1 MLQIVTV
8 VANDVAIISNE
19 SLIVSNGDK
28 SSRIGGGTFALIIVF
43 VFVVF
48 VFTVPVG
55 VCNRTFCFNDCSGVV
70 FGRRMR
76 GEGGREHKKHVT
88 SRLFPLV
95 YITEAQPL
103 EKYDPAEDAISRGFL
118 CRFSFSSF
126 SQRKETHFSDVQ
138 KTLDAMTIETKKTL
152 EVGAAEETAR
162 AAERKKKKA
171 FRLENDPGTKKRAR
185 KAKKKKKTKMVAKS
199 PPEREKD
206 VPLKEFSDVICLSD
220 EEDSTDEEIIFV
232 GSKEGKGRNQQQR
245 RNEEEDDEVII
256 CGERGGGKGKQQKQE
271 RREEGRNRG
280 RKSVNEEEVIV
291 VGEKESTQIR
301 QAREL
306 LERHNRSNTNKK
318 RKSSEGGS
326 DANASPTGT
335 RLSARKKKKA
345 TSSSP
350 TKGPRNEPSTTPEPK
365 GPQPKKTPK
374 CVICLDEIEKPTATK
389 CGHVYCDQC
398 IRELIRAQ
406 KTKSKCPQCRKKV
419 GLSGLTKLILD
430 D

>member
-1 MLQIVTV
+1 
-8 VANDVAIISNE
+8 
-19 SLIVSNGDK
+19 
-28 SSRIGGGTFALIIVF
+28 
-43 VFVVF
+43 
-48 VFTVPVG
+48 
-55 VCNRTFCFNDCSGVV
+55 
-70 FGRRMR
+70 MR

-88 SRLFPLV
+88 TSRLLLPLV
-95 YITEAQPL
+95 YVTEAQPL
-103 EKYDPAEDAISRGFL
+103 EKYDPAEDAIARERDFYADFRSR
-118 CRFSFSSF
+118 RFP
-126 SQRKETHFSDVQ
+126 KEKRHTSDVQ
-138 KTLDAMTIETKKTL
+138 KTLDAMTIETKTL

-406 KTKSKCPQCRKKV
+406 KTKSRCPQCRKKV

>member
-1 MLQIVTV
+1 
-8 VANDVAIISNE
+8 
-19 SLIVSNGDK
+19 
-28 SSRIGGGTFALIIVF
+28 
-43 VFVVF
+43 
-48 VFTVPVG
+48 
-55 VCNRTFCFNDCSGVV
+55 
-70 FGRRMR
+70 MR

-88 SRLFPLV
+88 SRLLLPLAA
-95 YITEAQPL
+95 TEAQLLL
-103 EKYDPAEDAISRGFL
+103 EKYDAEDAIARERVMSVIFMQIFVR
-118 CRFSFSSF
+118 RFP
-126 SQRKETHFSDVQ
+126 KEKRHTSDVQ
-138 KTLDAMTIETKKTL
+138 NTLDAMMIETKTL
-152 EVGAAEETAR
+152 DVGAAETAR
-162 AAERKKKKA
+162 AAEKKKA

-199 PPEREKD
+199 PPERE
-206 VPLKEFSDVICLSD
+206 KEFSDVICLSD

-256 CGERGGGKGKQQKQE
+256 CGERGGGKRKQQKQE

-406 KTKSKCPQCRKKV
+406 KTKSRCPQCRKKV

>member
-1 MLQIVTV
+1 MQIFVRCFPQRKDFLHVMIETT
-8 VANDVAIISNE
+8 
-19 SLIVSNGDK
+19 
-28 SSRIGGGTFALIIVF
+28 GG
-43 VFVVF
+43 
-48 VFTVPVG
+48 
-55 VCNRTFCFNDCSGVV
+55 
-70 FGRRMR
+70 
-76 GEGGREHKKHVT
+76 
-88 SRLFPLV
+88 
-95 YITEAQPL
+95 EAA
-103 EKYDPAEDAISRGFL
+103 ETAPAE
-118 CRFSFSSF
+118 
-126 SQRKETHFSDVQ
+126 KKKVQ
-138 KTLDAMTIETKKTL
+138 L
-152 EVGAAEETAR
+152 ENN
-162 AAERKKKKA
+162 RKKK
-171 FRLENDPGTKKRAR
+171 RATT
-185 KAKKKKKTKMVAKS
+185 ATLTTTKKKTKMDTKS
-199 PPEREKD
+199 PRED
-206 VPLKEFSDVICLSD
+206 LPLRAFSDVICVSD
-220 EEDSTDEEIIFV
+220 EEEDLTDEEIIFV
-232 GSKEGKGRNQQQR
+232 GSKEGKGRNFQR

-256 CGERGGGKGKQQKQE
+256 CGERGGGKRKQQKQE

-350 TKGPRNEPSTTPEPK
+350 TKGPRNEPSTTPGPK

-406 KTKSKCPQCRKKV
+406 KTKSRCPQCRKKV

>member
-1 MLQIVTV
+1 M
-8 VANDVAIISNE
+8 
-19 SLIVSNGDK
+19 
-28 SSRIGGGTFALIIVF
+28 
-43 VFVVF
+43 
-48 VFTVPVG
+48 
-55 VCNRTFCFNDCSGVV
+55 
-70 FGRRMR
+70 
-76 GEGGREHKKHVT
+76 
-88 SRLFPLV
+88 
-95 YITEAQPL
+95 
-103 EKYDPAEDAISRGFL
+103 
-118 CRFSFSSF
+118 
-126 SQRKETHFSDVQ
+126 
-138 KTLDAMTIETKKTL
+138 
-152 EVGAAEETAR
+152 
-162 AAERKKKKA
+162 
-171 FRLENDPGTKKRAR
+171 
-185 KAKKKKKTKMVAKS
+185 
-199 PPEREKD
+199 
-206 VPLKEFSDVICLSD
+206 
-220 EEDSTDEEIIFV
+220 
-232 GSKEGKGRNQQQR
+232 
-245 RNEEEDDEVII
+245 II
-256 CGERGGGKGKQQKQE
+256 CGERGGGKRKQQKQE
-271 RREEGRNRG
+271 RREEGRRR
-280 RKSVNEEEVIV
+280 RKSCNEEEVIV

-406 KTKSKCPQCRKKV
+406 KTKSRCPQCRKKV

>member
-1 MLQIVTV
+1 MQIFVRCFPKEKTLQIFRIL
-8 VANDVAIISNE
+8 DV
-19 SLIVSNGDK
+19 
-28 SSRIGGGTFALIIVF
+28 
-43 VFVVF
+43 
-48 VFTVPVG
+48 
-55 VCNRTFCFNDCSGVV
+55 
-70 FGRRMR
+70 M
-76 GEGGREHKKHVT
+76 
-88 SRLFPLV
+88 
-95 YITEAQPL
+95 
-103 EKYDPAEDAISRGFL
+103 
-118 CRFSFSSF
+118 
-126 SQRKETHFSDVQ
+126 
-138 KTLDAMTIETKKTL
+138 IETTL
-152 EVGAAEETAR
+152 GGGAAETAP
-162 AAERKKKKA
+162 AEKKKVQ
-171 FRLENDPGTKKRAR
+171 LENDGTKKRGA
-185 KAKKKKKTKMVAKS
+185 KAKTLTKKKTT
-199 PPEREKD
+199 PQREKD
-206 VPLKEFSDVICLSD
+206 LPLKDVICLSD
-220 EEDSTDEEIIFV
+220 EEDLTDEEIIFV
-232 GSKEGKGRNQQQR
+232 GSKEGKGRNFQRR

-256 CGERGGGKGKQQKQE
+256 CGERGGGKRKQQKQE
-271 RREEGRNRG
+271 RREEGRNR

-306 LERHNRSNTNKK
+306 LERVNKSNTNKK

-350 TKGPRNEPSTTPEPK
+350 TKGPRNEQPSPTPEPK

-406 KTKSKCPQCRKKV
+406 KTKSRCPQCRKKV

>member
-43 VFVVF
+43 VFVSF

-70 FGRRMR
+70 VGRRMR

-88 SRLFPLV
+88 SRLLFPLV
-95 YITEAQPL
+95 YVTEAQLLL
-103 EKYDPAEDAISRGFL
+103 EKYDAEDAISRERDFYADF
-118 CRFSFSSF
+118 RSSF
-126 SQRKETHFSDVQ
+126 SQKHTSDVQ
-138 KTLDAMTIETKKTL
+138 NTLDAMTIETTKTL
-152 EVGAAEETAR
+152 EVGAAETAR
-162 AAERKKKKA
+162 AAERKKKA

-199 PPEREKD
+199 PPEREK
-206 VPLKEFSDVICLSD
+206 EFSDVICLSD

-232 GSKEGKGRNQQQR
+232 GSKEGKGRNFQR

-256 CGERGGGKGKQQKQE
+256 CGERGGGKGKRQKQE

-406 KTKSKCPQCRKKV
+406 KTKSRCPQCRKKV

>member
-1 MLQIVTV
+1 M
-8 VANDVAIISNE
+8 
-19 SLIVSNGDK
+19 
-28 SSRIGGGTFALIIVF
+28 
-43 VFVVF
+43 
-48 VFTVPVG
+48 
-55 VCNRTFCFNDCSGVV
+55 
-70 FGRRMR
+70 
-76 GEGGREHKKHVT
+76 
-88 SRLFPLV
+88 
-95 YITEAQPL
+95 
-103 EKYDPAEDAISRGFL
+103 
-118 CRFSFSSF
+118 
-126 SQRKETHFSDVQ
+126 
-138 KTLDAMTIETKKTL
+138 IETTGG
-152 EVGAAEETAR
+152 GAAETAL
-162 AAERKKKKA
+162 AEKKKVQ
-171 FRLENDPGTKKRAR
+171 LENDGTKKRAQ
-185 KAKKKKKTKMVAKS
+185 KAKTLNATKKKKKTKMDTKS
-199 PPEREKD
+199 PPQRED
-206 VPLKEFSDVICLSD
+206 LPLEVVICLSD
-220 EEDSTDEEIIFV
+220 EEDLTDEEIIFV
-232 GSKEGKGRNQQQR
+232 GSKEGKGRNFQR

-326 DANASPTGT
+326 DANASPTT

-406 KTKSKCPQCRKKV
+406 KTKSRCPQCRKKV